1 MHRAFNAF
9 FISIVLT
16 LVSFSSAAENNRNT
30 FDYPFLLG
38 DWYLLNPNVD
48 NGNDDFR
55 TIRLSFTSN
64 FDFLIQI
71 QKRDY
76 SVDQWSGSYSVGD
89 EAIVLGLNTD
99 VPQYYEYKISHNR
112 LLLNGITFYKLLNKE
127 MAGIWTSESLSGE
140 DLLASNVSKMDL
152 VLQPDFVFLFR
163 SSNDSGAQS
172 VHHGVYYIENDQL
185 ILLYENGEH
194 ESTFTL
200 QDDQLTLEG
209 EESDMFAV
217 LNRVK

>member
-1 MHRAFNAF
+1 MFILAF
-9 FISIVLT
+9 
-16 LVSFSSAAENNRNT
+16 SFSSSAENSRNT

-38 DWYLLNPNVD
+38 DWYLLNPNAEQ
-48 NGNDDFR
+48 GTEDFR
-55 TIRLSFTSN
+55 TIRLSFSSSY
-64 FDFLIQI
+64 DFIIQI
-71 QKRDY
+71 QKLDY
-76 SVDQWSGSYSVGD
+76 SVDHWSGSFSVGD

-99 VPQYYEYKISHNR
+99 IPQYYEYQISHNR

-127 MAGIWTSESLSGE
+127 MAGIWTSESLSGD

-163 SSNDSGAQS
+163 SSNDTGAQS

-217 LNRVK
+217 LNRVR

>member
-9 FISIVLT
+9 FISIILT

-217 LNRVK
+217 LNRVQ

>member
-16 LVSFSSAAENNRNT
+16 LVSFTSAAENNRNT

-38 DWYLLNPNVD
+38 DWYLLNPNAD

-99 VPQYYEYKISHNR
+99 IPQYYEYKISHNR

>member
-9 FISIVLT
+9 LITTVLT
-16 LVSFSSAAENNRNT
+16 LVSFTSAAEKNRNT

-38 DWYLLNPNVD
+38 DWYLLNPNVE

-99 VPQYYEYKISHNR
+99 IPQYYEYKISHNR

-127 MAGIWTSESLSGE
+127 MAGIWTSESLSG
-140 DLLASNVSKMDL
+140 DDILASNVSKMDL

-163 SSNDSGAQS
+163 SSNDNGAQS

-200 QDDQLTLEG
+200 EDDQLTLEG

>member
-1 MHRAFNAF
+1 MRKAFITLAAMLT
-9 FISIVLT
+9 VLIT
-16 LVSFSSAAENNRNT
+16 STSVFAQNSRSH

-38 DWYLLNPNVD
+38 DWYLINPNVES
-48 NGNDDFR
+48 GEQDFR
-55 TIRLSFTSN
+55 TIRLSFASS

-71 QKRDY
+71 QKRDF

-99 VPQYYEYKISHNR
+99 IPQYYEYKISHNR
-112 LLLNGITFYKLLNKE
+112 LLLNGITFYKLLNRE
-127 MAGIWTSESLSGE
+127 MAGIWTSESLAGD
-140 DLLASNVSKMDL
+140 DLLASNVERMDL
-152 VLQPDFVFLFR
+152 VLQPDFVFMFR
-163 SSNDSGAQS
+163 SSNESGAQS

-200 QDDQLTLEG
+200 KDDQLTLEG